1 MSVEFRQRKPGEY
14 ARIVWNRKWL
24 IILPAVAIA
33 AAVTLVVWR
42 LPNVYESTTLL
53 VVKPPT
59 IPSGLVP
66 TLSDVDLS
74 MRINNISQMV
84 MSRSSLEP
92 LILKH
97 DLYRAE
103 RAGGEPME
111 SLVDRMKHDISVDV
125 DKSRNDVTNAF
136 RITFRERVPES
147 VKAVTA
153 ELAGKFVSAQMSAVT
168 GDANTTKQFF
178 EEQLREA
185 KTRLDEIDR
194 QRLQYMSEHLGSLP
208 NTEQT
213 LVMQLNGMREQ
224 QKALIAEIGRMRDQ
238 RTLLNNQLNDLQQ
251 QVNISKQQAINE
263 IDVKQT
269 QGYAQLRQQKAQLEA
284 ELQDMLTWA
293 RLANPDV
300 KKLQAQIKAVQK
312 AMDDMVEEA
321 KARDE
326 ARQRLIESNPDLRIT
341 GLKNEIQR
349 IDSEVTREQQMLD
362 DSNHQ
367 IAELEQRLNAVPG
380 SQIGLEALNREYET
394 AKTAYDE
401 LLEKQRKADMV
412 ASVATNAQGEA
423 IQVIDPAN
431 LPQKPVAPKRFLL
444 IMMGLGLGL
453 AVGFACAAS
462 FEVPRLMT
470 IQTREDVK
478 HYTGLPLLVAV
489 PELLTQQEAR
499 KIPQRRRL
507 LLAAGIAATIIS
519 IPALALALRFTHII
533 DRLT

>member
-24 IILPAVAIA
+24 IILPAIAIA

-74 MRINNISQMV
+74 MRINNIGQMV

-92 LILKH
+92 LIVKH
-97 DLYRAE
+97 DLYLPE
-103 RAGGEPME
+103 RASGEPME
-111 SLVDRMKHDISVDV
+111 SLVDRMKHDITVEV

-136 RITFRERVPES
+136 RISFRERMPEN

-153 ELAGKFVSAQMSAVT
+153 ELAGKYVSAQMSAVT
-168 GDANTTKQFF
+168 GDAQSTKQFF

-185 KTRLDEIDR
+185 KAHLDEIDR
-194 QRLQYMSEHLGSLP
+194 QRIQYMGEHIQSLP
-208 NTEQT
+208 NTEQI
-213 LVMQLNGMREQ
+213 LVMQLNGLREQ

-238 RTLLNNQLNDLQQ
+238 RTLLNNQLNDLEQQ
-251 QVNISKQQAINE
+251 SENQRNEQVSE
-263 IDVKQT
+263 VDVKQT
-269 QGYAQLRQQKAQLEA
+269 QGYAQLRQQKASLEA
-284 ELQDMLTWA
+284 ELAQMRETL
-293 RLANPDV
+293 REANPDV
-300 KKLQAQIKAVQK
+300 KKQQAQIKAVQK
-312 AMDDMVEEA
+312 AMDDMVAEA

-326 ARQRLIESNPDLRIT
+326 ARVRRIESTPDLRIT

-349 IDSEVTREQQMLD
+349 IDGEIAREQQMVD

-367 IAELEQRLNAVPG
+367 IGDIEQRLSAVPG

-401 LLEKQRKADMV
+401 LLEKQRKADM
-412 ASVATNAQGEA
+412 ASDVATNAQGET

-444 IMMGLGLGL
+444 IILGLGLGL
-453 AVGFACAAS
+453 AVGFAFAAS
-462 FEVPRLMT
+462 FEIPHLMT
-470 IQTREDVK
+470 IQTREDVT
-478 HYTGLPLLVAV
+478 HYTGLPLLVSV
-489 PELLTQQEAR
+489 PELLTPQEAK
-499 KIPQRRRL
+499 KIPRRRRL
-507 LLAAGIAATIIS
+507 LLAAGIAATIVA
-519 IPALALALRFTHII
+519 IPVLALALRFTHVI